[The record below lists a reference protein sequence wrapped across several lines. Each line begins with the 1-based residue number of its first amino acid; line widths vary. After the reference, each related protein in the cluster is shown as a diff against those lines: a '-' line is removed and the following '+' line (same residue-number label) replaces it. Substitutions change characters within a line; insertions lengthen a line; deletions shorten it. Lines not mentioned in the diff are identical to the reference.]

1 MKKKK
6 LFILGD
12 YLLLIMLVAIS
23 GFPLFRDP
31 IYIAFYFIYILVYI
45 FIRKKATL
53 LFSFTKRELIIMYIF
68 LVISCLHAVIYE
80 GFISF
85 SYFVLFVKV
94 LIAVLILKYLQYNF
108 IVYYCKIL
116 KWLCISSLFFWSL
129 FVIFPL
135 LVPLAFKLGIDVT
148 YTTNDID
155 RSLIIYHL
163 NPNSFSFFLVRNNGA
178 FWEPGGFVLFIMTA
192 ILFTFIREG
201 KINYKNISIY
211 IITLITTFSTAGYLA
226 LLSFIL
232 LNYIL
237 VKRNY
242 VYSLLF
248 VLIFAYGYY
257 NIEFLAD
264 KVQNEITY
272 TEQKGSQN
280 FRSRYGSFDLD
291 LKVFSTSPLIG
302 RGYSA
307 ERFDYKIYGVLNEEN
322 SGSIS
327 SPTDFLARFG
337 LIGFSVYFFSLFYSF
352 SVLSKSRKDALV
364 CLIVFLI
371 IGFSQS
377 CYFLPFFL
385 TIPFLYII
393 KNK

>member
-6 LFILGD
+6 LVIFGD
-12 YLLLIMLVAIS
+12 YLLLIILVAIS
-23 GFPLFRDP
+23 GSPLFRNP
-31 IYIAFYFIYILVYI
+31 IYIAFYFIYLLFYM
-45 FIRKKATL
+45 FIRKKIAL
-53 LFSFTKRELIIMYIF
+53 LFSFSKREFIFMYIF

-94 LIAVLILKYLQYNF
+94 FIAILILKYLQYNF
-108 IVYYCKIL
+108 ILYYCKIL
-116 KWLCISSLFFWSL
+116 KWLCIASLFFWSL
-129 FVIFPL
+129 FVIFPI

-178 FWEPGGFVLFIMTA
+178 FWEPGGFVLFIMIA

-201 KINYKNISIY
+201 KVNYKSIGIY

-226 LLSFIL
+226 LLTFIS
-232 LNYIL
+232 LNYIV

-242 VYSLLF
+242 LYSLLV

-257 NIEFLAD
+257 NIDFLAD
-264 KVQNEITY
+264 KVQKEISY
-272 TEQKGSQN
+272 TEQQGSQN

-291 LKVFSTSPLIG
+291 LKIFSASPLIG
-302 RGYSA
+302 RGYST
-307 ERFDYKIYGVLNEEN
+307 ERFDYKIYGILDEEN
-322 SGSIS
+322 NGSIS

-337 LIGFSVYFFSLFYSF
+337 LIGFSVYLFSLFYSF
-352 SVLSKSRKDALV
+352 SVLSKSRENSLICLV
-364 CLIVFLI
+364 VFWI